1 MSYKFRPVVGLPKQG
16 MGYPT
21 VDQDGNVTLPGE
33 IKSYPPEKWHSLTID
48 SDAAQKDA
56 SDMGVSSTATSDPVG
71 AVRPPMRE
79 RFEGKRG
86 R

>member
-1 MSYKFRPVVGLPKQG
+1 MSYRLRPVVGLPKQG
-16 MGYPT
+16 TGYPT

-33 IKSYPPEKWHSLTID
+33 TESYPPEKWHSLTID
-48 SDAAQKDA
+48 SDATQKDA
-56 SDMGVSSTATSDPVG
+56 SDRGVSSAATSGPIG
-71 AVRPPMRE
+71 AGRQPMRE